1 MCWRTSSQLFEK
13 SSPTLE
19 SSVELSPFLTPLEGS
34 NKHSKHLK
42 ANISLTFFPKS
53 TGNSGTNSIISETKK
68 SCNIPKPPPL
78 AKRLIKKIIQK
89 LNYYY
94 NNLFIYL
101 FFFVELDS
109 KYHAKQKCPL
119 A

>member
-13 SSPTLE
+13 LSPTLE

-94 NNLFIYL
+94 NN
-101 FFFVELDS
+101 FFFFLVELDS